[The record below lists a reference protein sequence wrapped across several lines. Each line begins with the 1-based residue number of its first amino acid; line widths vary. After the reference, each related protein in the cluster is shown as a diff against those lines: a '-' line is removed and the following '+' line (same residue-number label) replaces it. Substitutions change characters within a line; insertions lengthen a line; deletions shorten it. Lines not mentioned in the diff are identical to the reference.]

1 MERTIYITGHRNPD
15 TDSICSTIAYANLK
29 RQLGYDVT
37 PIRLGNIN
45 AETNYVLQRFFVEP
59 PQLKYD
65 IKPTI
70 ADIEFDDCIIAYA
83 QDPLSVVYHQMASN
97 DKKGASIVNEEGV
110 LIGYVSSTDITHA
123 LLSLTTQEYHY
134 LAQTPLNNIAAA
146 VHGTIVYDS
155 GTYHPNGEVVIATSM
170 LGELTPDEFEGRIAL
185 SSTRVTSQIN
195 AIKAKVAL
203 LIATKAEDFPLEVVA
218 LAKEYQCSLIVT
230 PLDLMSVATSIT
242 QAIPIGLL
250 MTTNLII
257 FNLYDY
263 LEDVK
268 DKIKQSRFRAYPI
281 VDNNGRLLG
290 TISRYHLLN
299 HQRKQIILVDH
310 NEMAQSI
317 EGLEEA
323 EILEII
329 DHHKLGDIQTNT
341 PIFFRNEICGCS
353 STIISRL
360 YEEYQVAISPKMAG
374 LMLSAI
380 ISDTMNFH
388 SPTCTKKDI
397 EQAKK
402 LALICGEDLEALAQ
416 DLLTAGASLRT
427 KTASEIVNND
437 IKQFQISSYRL
448 ALGQINVMQVSDL
461 EGVSQQV
468 MNYMDSYALA
478 NRLDMVVMLFSLINA
493 KGSYALVI
501 GKEAHLFLEAFKNEL
516 EINDQG
522 FYFIPEMI
530 SRKKQ
535 IIPLLSNYLQLRRFN

>member
-1 MERTIYITGHRNPD
+1 MEKTIYITGHRNPD
-15 TDSICSTIAYANLK
+15 TDSICSTLAYANLK
-29 RQLGYDVT
+29 QQLGLNVT
-37 PIRLGNIN
+37 PIRLGNVN

-65 IKPTI
+65 IKPTV
-70 ADIEFDDCIIAYA
+70 ADIEFDDPIIAFA
-83 QDPLSVVYHQMASN
+83 EDPISEVWHQMSIN
-97 DKKGASIVNEEGV
+97 DKKGASIVDENGLLV
-110 LIGYVSSTDITHA
+110 GYVSSTDITHA
-123 LLSLTTQEYHY
+123 LLSLTTHEYHY
-134 LAQTPLNNIAAA
+134 LAQTPLANIAQA
-146 VHGTIVYDS
+146 VHGHIIYDS
-155 GTYHPNGEVVIATSM
+155 GTYQPNGQVVIASSV
-170 LGELTPDEFEGRIAL
+170 LGELTPAEFANRIAL
-185 SSTRVTSQIN
+185 SSTRNTSQIN
-195 AIKAKVAL
+195 AIKAQATL
-203 LIATKAEDFPLEVVA
+203 IIATKAEDFTPEVIE
-218 LAKEYQCSLIVT
+218 LAKQYQCNLIVT
-230 PLDLMSVATSIT
+230 PEDLMSVATSIT

-268 DKIKQSRFRAYPI
+268 DKIKLSRFRAYPI

-290 TISRYHLLN
+290 TMSRYHLLN

-310 NEMAQSI
+310 NEVSQSI
-317 EGLEEA
+317 EGIEEA

-329 DHHKLGDIQTNT
+329 DHHKLGDIQTNS

-360 YEEYQVAISPKMAG
+360 YEEYQVPISPKMAG

-380 ISDTMNFH
+380 ISDTMYFH

-402 LALICGEDLEALAQ
+402 LAMICGESLDELAQ
-416 DLLTAGASLRT
+416 ELLSAGASLKT

-448 ALGQINVMQVSDL
+448 ALGQINILKSDDL
-461 EGVSQQV
+461 YDVAGSVT
-468 MNYMDSYALA
+468 NYMDSYALA
-478 NRLDMVVMLFSLINA
+478 NRLDLVVMLFSLINA
-493 KGSYALVI
+493 KGSYALVV

-516 EINDQG
+516 VADDHG

-535 IIPLLSNYLQLRRFN
+535 IIPLLSNYLQLRRFR